1 VDDEGWKL
9 TGAEVVKDFLLSGAW
24 DRWRTFNAGK
34 FPGKMGAADVD
45 SEGKE
50 DGIDAE
56 DGSDEDDE
64 R

>member
-1 VDDEGWKL
+1 
-9 TGAEVVKDFLLSGAW
+9 
-24 DRWRTFNAGK
+24 
-34 FPGKMGAADVD
+34 MGAADVD